1 MQRSERLRAGD
12 LNSLQGARPTLN
24 SVHGPR
30 ADLNSA
36 QGAGSDLNGNKSSP
50 EPPADPVGKA
60 SLYFRTALAAA
71 GLKPE
76 YVAVHLSA
84 QGFRVSPVLVSY
96 WQNPTRSELPNG
108 AHLVALGPEF
118 ERVYSRVVRKANG
131 WGRLAILGLLDAA
144 GDVAEMFEP

>member
-1 MQRSERLRAGD
+1 MQRSERLPAVD
-12 LNSLQGARPTLN
+12 LNSRQEPRPGVHEGRPVLN
-24 SVHGPR
+24 STQGTRH
-30 ADLNSA
+30 DLNA
-36 QGAGSDLNGNKSSP
+36 VKTSP
-50 EPPADPVGKA
+50 EPSAADPVRKA
-60 SLYFRTALAAA
+60 SLYFRSALVAA

-118 ERVYSRVVRKANG
+118 ERVYSRVVRQANG

-144 GDVAEMFEP
+144 GDVAELFEP